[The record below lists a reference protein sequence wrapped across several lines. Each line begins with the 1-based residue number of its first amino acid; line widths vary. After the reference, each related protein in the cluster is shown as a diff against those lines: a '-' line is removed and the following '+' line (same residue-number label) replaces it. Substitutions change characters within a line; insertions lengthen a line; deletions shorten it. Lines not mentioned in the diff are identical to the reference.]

1 MVPYQQFAKICH
13 EYIETEFNF
22 DAMCK
27 KQNVYKMIRK
37 DDEVITH
44 PAGEG
49 LDLLELFRTFK
60 KYDRNMNG
68 LLEFSEYT
76 QCLSESPHLDL
87 NKNEIVTLAMVADI
101 NNDGQI
107 DFEEFTKHYVDF
119 LDMI

>member
-1 MVPYQQFAKICH
+1 
-13 EYIETEFNF
+13 
-22 DAMCK
+22 
-27 KQNVYKMIRK
+27 MIRK
-37 DDEVITH
+37 DDEVIRH